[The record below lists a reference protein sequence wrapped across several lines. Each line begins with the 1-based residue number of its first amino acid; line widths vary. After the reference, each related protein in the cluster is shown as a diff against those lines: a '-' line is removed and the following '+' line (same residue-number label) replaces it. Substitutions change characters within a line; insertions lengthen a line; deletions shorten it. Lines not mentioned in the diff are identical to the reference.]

1 MSQPYPLLRISRP
14 LQARLL
20 GPCAET
26 LSRSAML
33 FSLMVL
39 LSLLTTCYSLVPLTL
54 DGHPGLFNSEHPWP
68 RFVFFPKLLLE
79 TMEIKGYSQSHWI
92 RVRRLGGQKKKKK
105 IVGVQISLSRW
116 EEGSDLQFYCPRTTV
131 YMKYSRSG
139 FTPRKGTE
147 TEHKLNPHFSI
158 SKSHLQISQTLIH
171 LNLFVLHLYLLEP
184 LFLYPPTRL

>member
-1 MSQPYPLLRISRP
+1 MGLELGVWMSQPYPLLRISRP

-54 DGHPGLFNSEHPWP
+54 YGHPGLFNSEHPWP
-68 RFVFFPKLLLE
+68 RFIFFPKLLLE

-105 IVGVQISLSRW
+105 NSGSTNFSFKMGGGVWPPILLPKNHSLYEIQSQWLHPKKRNR
-116 EEGSDLQFYCPRTTV
+116 DRT
-131 YMKYSRSG
+131 
-139 FTPRKGTE
+139 
-147 TEHKLNPHFSI
+147 
-158 SKSHLQISQTLIH
+158 
-171 LNLFVLHLYLLEP
+171 
-184 LFLYPPTRL
+184 